1 MEKDLSPDQI
11 LAKASNVYEK
21 KAGQNIKK
29 TLLVSFIAGIF
40 IALGAVASTLASFN
54 LLANPKALG
63 LGKLIQGLT
72 FTPGLIF
79 VLLAG
84 GELFT
89 GNNLMAI
96 SYFDKKISLGAL
108 LKSWIIVYLGNFIGS
123 IFVAFL
129 IYKSGQWKMADN
141 LLAARVILI
150 ANSKVNLTFAEGL
163 ILGIFCNFLVCLGV
177 WMAFGAKDYVGKV
190 VSAIFPVVAFV
201 VSGFE
206 HSVANMYYIPAGI
219 FAKSVPSFVEKTGLS
234 SEALANLNFTNM
246 VSKNLIPVT
255 LGNIIGGAILVG
267 LLYFIAYKNKEK

>member
-1 MEKDLSPDQI
+1 MEKDLSPDLI
-11 LAKASNVYEK
+11 LSKASAVYEK

-29 TLLVSFIAGIF
+29 TLVLSFIAGIF

-54 LLANPKALG
+54 LLGEPKALG

-96 SYFDKKISLGAL
+96 AYFDKKISLGSL
-108 LKSWIIVYLGNFIGS
+108 LKSWIVVYLGNFIGS

-190 VSAIFPVVAFV
+190 CSAIFPVVAFV

-234 SEALANLNFTNM
+234 SEAFANLNFTNM

>member
-1 MEKDLSPDQI
+1 MEKDLSPGEI
-11 LAKASNVYEK
+11 LAKASAVYEK

-29 TLLVSFIAGIF
+29 TLILSFIAGIF

-54 LLANPKALG
+54 LLADPNKIG

-96 SYFDKKISLGAL
+96 AFFDKKISLKSL
-108 LKSWIIVYLGNFIGS
+108 LKSWLIVYLGNFVGS
-123 IFVAFL
+123 LFVAFL
-129 IYKSGQWKMADN
+129 IYKSGQWQMADN

-150 ANSKVNLTFAEGL
+150 ANSKVNLTFTEGL

-219 FAKSVPSFVEKTGLS
+219 FAKNIPAFVEKAGLTG
-234 SEALANLNFTNM
+234 EALSKLNLINM
-246 VSKNLIPVT
+246 VTKNLIPVT
-255 LGNIIGGAILVG
+255 LGNIIGGTILVG
-267 LLYFIAYKNKEK
+267 LVYFLAYNKDN

>member
-1 MEKDLSPDQI
+1 MEKDLSPGEI
-11 LAKASNVYEK
+11 LSKASGVYEK
-21 KAGQNIKK
+21 KARQNIKK
-29 TLLVSFIAGIF
+29 TLVLSFIAGIF

-54 LLANPKALG
+54 LLADPNTLG

-96 SYFDKKISLGAL
+96 AYFDNKISMRDL
-108 LKSWIIVYLGNFIGS
+108 LKSWLIVYLGNFVGS
-123 IFVAFL
+123 LFVAFL
-129 IYKSGQWKMADN
+129 IYKSGQWQMADN

-150 ANSKVNLTFAEGL
+150 ANQKVNLTFSEGL

-190 VSAIFPVVAFV
+190 VSAIFPVVVFV

-219 FAKSVPSFVEKTGLS
+219 FAKNIPAFVEKTGLAGD
-234 SEALANLNFTNM
+234 ALSKLNLLNM
-246 VSKNLIPVT
+246 VTKNLIPVT
-255 LGNIIGGAILVG
+255 LGNIIGGSLLVG
-267 LLYFIAYKNKEK
+267 LVYFIAYNKDN